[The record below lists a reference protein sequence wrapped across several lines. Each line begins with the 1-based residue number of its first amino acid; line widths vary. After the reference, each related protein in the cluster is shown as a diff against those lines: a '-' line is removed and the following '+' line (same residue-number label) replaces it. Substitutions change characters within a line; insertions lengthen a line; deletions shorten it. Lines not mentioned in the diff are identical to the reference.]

1 MDIGSAAIWFL
12 AGAALHHLVSK
23 IMGLAHGVY
32 SFQEMEK
39 FTSVYIVSLVKDV
52 GVLLNYRLV
61 ALKES
66 GVVDTEEIEKLSAA
80 DRKIVEVFKKITILG
95 LKLNCPKY
103 YLPYLKYSNW
113 GELEDYAKQQIKKGK
128 DQNSGL
134 GSG

>member
-12 AGAALHHLVSK
+12 VGATLHHIISK
-23 IMGLAHGVY
+23 IMGLAHGII

-39 FTSVYIVSLVKDV
+39 FTSVYIVSLVRDV
-52 GVLLNYRLV
+52 GILLNYRLM

-66 GVVDTEEIEKLSAA
+66 GVIEDAEIEKLSAA
-80 DRKIVEVFKKITILG
+80 DHKVIEMFKKVTILG

-113 GELEDYAKQQIKKGK
+113 GELENYAKQQTKKRK
-128 DQNSGL
+128 DQNNSV